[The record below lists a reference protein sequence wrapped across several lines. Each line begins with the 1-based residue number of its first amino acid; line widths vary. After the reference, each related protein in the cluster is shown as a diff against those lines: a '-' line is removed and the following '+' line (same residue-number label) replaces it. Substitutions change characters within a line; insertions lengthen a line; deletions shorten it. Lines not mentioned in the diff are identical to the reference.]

1 MTQKIDTDRF
11 YENKW
16 FWVAAF
22 GAVVLFS
29 AIGGFY
35 SAGGNVQATIETV
48 QQARKTSTQSSS
60 IGDDPINIAEQV
72 RSAGIGRSLNAVQK
86 LMQEGVIQRLNEP
99 GRNLYVND
107 ALWELM
113 TPSRKERIAR
123 VVAEY
128 LDWVNDSHTRQVSIF
143 SFRNGGRI
151 AEIGKGGAFRLLR

>member
-1 MTQKIDTDRF
+1 MTQKIDADRF

-22 GAVVLFS
+22 SAVILFS

-35 SAGGNVQATIETV
+35 SAGGSVEATIETV
-48 QQARKTSTQSSS
+48 QQARRTTTQTSS

-72 RSAGIGRSLNAVQK
+72 RSAGVSRSLSAVQK
-86 LMQEGVIQRLNEP
+86 LMQEGIIQRLNEP

-128 LDWVNDSHTRQVSIF
+128 LDWVNDSHTREVNIF
-143 SFRNGGRI
+143 SFRNGVRI
-151 AEIGKGGAFRLLR
+151 AEIGKGGAFRTFR